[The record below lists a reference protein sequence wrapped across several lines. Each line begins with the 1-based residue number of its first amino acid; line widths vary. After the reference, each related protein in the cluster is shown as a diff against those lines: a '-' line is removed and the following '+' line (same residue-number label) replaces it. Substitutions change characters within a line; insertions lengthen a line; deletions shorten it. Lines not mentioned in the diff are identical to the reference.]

1 MAPTLSDDVDCMEN
15 VRKIIHGHIKRMTLS
30 ALFLA
35 IGYVLPFLTGQI
47 QTIGNMLLPMHIPV
61 LLCGVVCGWQY
72 GLGVGLILPLTRSLL
87 FGKPILYPTAVSMAF
102 ELATYGA
109 VIGLVWLLCK
119 RKGLGAIYTSLV
131 SAMLAGRAVWGI
143 AQCALIGVG
152 ENGFTV
158 TAFISGGFVKALPGI
173 IIQLIILPP
182 LILLIKHKTNA
193 MEK

>member
-1 MAPTLSDDVDCMEN
+1 MEKNANKTLHSY
-15 VRKIIHGHIKRMTLS
+15 IKRITLS

-61 LLCGVVCGWQY
+61 LLCGIVCGWQY
-72 GLGVGLILPLTRSLL
+72 GLGVGLVLPITRSLL
-87 FGKPILYPTAVSMAF
+87 FSKPILYPTAVSMAF

-119 RKGLGAIYTSLV
+119 KKGVGSIYLSLV
-131 SAMLAGRAVWGI
+131 SAMLSGRIVRGI
-143 AQCALIGVG
+143 AQCVLIGVG
-152 ENGFTV
+152 DNGFTL
-158 TAFISGGFVKALPGI
+158 TAFISGGFVKAIPGI
-173 IIQLIILPP
+173 IIQLALLPP
-182 LILLIKHKTNA
+182 IILLIKNKTNA